1 MTPPTPKTTPR
12 LGGQWGWLRLD
23 VIGASIGIN
32 LLALAL
38 PIVVLQVYDRILPN
52 DATHTLSILI
62 AALVGVAILDGL
74 LRVSRSVL
82 LAWRGVKFE
91 YQQSTKALAHLLKV
105 DMVSFE
111 SQSKGAYLDKIQ
123 ALEQVREFYYGPTIL
138 MLVDL
143 PFVFLFLW
151 LIWLFAGQMV
161 LIPLTVIGI
170 FLVVSLVTA
179 HHLRLALAARSQ
191 SDERRQ
197 NFLIESLLGIHTLKS
212 MAMESQM
219 QRRYERLQAQSAD
232 AVYVLAR
239 VNSITQGLGVTFSQ
253 AVMVSFLGIGALFAI
268 EGTISI
274 GALAA
279 GTMLAGRVLQPALKA
294 MGLWTHLQSVRL
306 ARAKFEDL
314 LAMPSEAVEET
325 GFDVELKGEI
335 ELVDVHFC
343 HPDSELE
350 LLRGVSIKITPGEA
364 IGITGN
370 NGTGKSTLLD
380 LMMGFVH
387 PSAGRILFDGKDIGE
402 LDRSSLRS
410 QIGLVPQKG
419 VLFGG
424 TLLENMT
431 LFREGT
437 AIDQA
442 MALSEKLGLEDTITR
457 LPEGLDTQVGGGSV
471 DTMSA
476 GFRQRIIMVRALI
489 GNIRIVLFDDANAS
503 FDGKNDQKLTE
514 LLREYKGNQTLVVI
528 SHRPSILRLCDRVFR
543 LEDGHLRTHDA
554 SPPGKKPAT
563 STPAETPSVSDPPS
577 GDLQEA
583 S

>member
-1 MTPPTPKTTPR
+1 M
-12 LGGQWGWLRLD
+12 D

-52 DATHTLSILI
+52 DATHTLGVLI

-74 LRVSRSVL
+74 LRVSRSIL

-91 YQQSTKALAHLLKV
+91 YQQSTQALSHLLKV

-123 ALEQVREFYYGPTIL
+123 ALEQVREFYYGQSIL

-143 PFVFLFLW
+143 PFVFVFLW

-179 HHLRLALAARSQ
+179 LYLRLALEARSQ

-239 VNSITQGLGVTFSQ
+239 VNSTTQGLGVTFSQ

-268 EGTISI
+268 EGAISI

-325 GFDVELKGEI
+325 GIDVELKGEI
-335 ELVDVHFC
+335 ELVDVHFR
-343 HPDSELE
+343 HPDSDLE
-350 LLRGVSIKITPGEA
+350 LLRGVSIKISAGEA

-380 LMMGFVH
+380 LIMGFVH
-387 PSAGRILFDGKDIGE
+387 PSAGRILFDGEDIGK

-431 LFREGT
+431 LFREGH

-442 MALSEKLGLEDTITR
+442 MELSEKLGLEETITR

-476 GFRQRIIMVRALI
+476 GFRQRIIMVHALI
-489 GNIRIVLFDDANAS
+489 GDIRIVLFDDANAS
-503 FDGKNDQKLTE
+503 FDGKNDQKLTN
-514 LLREYKGNQTLVVI
+514 LLREYKGNQTLIVI
-528 SHRPSILRLCDRVFR
+528 SHRPSILRLCNRVLR
-543 LEDGHLRTHDA
+543 LENGYLRNHDA
-554 SPPGKKPAT
+554 SPPGQKSAT
-563 STPAETPSVSDPPS
+563 STQATPRNATGPS
-577 GDLQEA
+577 SNPLQEA

>member
-1 MTPPTPKTTPR
+1 MRPKRQKPPPKLKGR
-12 LGGQWGWLRLD
+12 WGWLRLD

-32 LLALAL
+32 LLALGL

-52 DATHTLSILI
+52 DATQTLGILI

-91 YQQSTKALAHLLKV
+91 YEQSTRALSHLLQV

-111 SQSKGAYLDKIQ
+111 SQPRGAYLDKIQ
-123 ALEQVREFYYGPTIL
+123 ALEQIREFYYGQSIL

-170 FLVVSLVTA
+170 FMIVSLVTA
-179 HHLRLALAARSQ
+179 HYLRIALETRSQ

-219 QRRYERLQAQSAD
+219 QRRFERLQGQSAD

-239 VNSITQGLGVTFSQ
+239 VNSITQGLAVTFSQ

-268 EGTISI
+268 EGAISI

-294 MGLWTHLQSVRL
+294 MGLWTNLQSVRL
-306 ARAKFEDL
+306 ARDKFEDL

-325 GFDVELKGEI
+325 GLEVELKGKI
-335 ELVDVHFC
+335 ELIDVHFQ

-350 LLRGVSIKITPGEA
+350 LLCGVSLKIAPGEA

-370 NGTGKSTLLD
+370 NGTGKSTLID

-387 PSAGRILFDGKDIGE
+387 PSAGRILFDGKDIGQ
-402 LDRSSLRS
+402 LDRPSVRS

-431 LFREGT
+431 LFREGS

-442 MALSEKLGLEDTITR
+442 MMLSEKLGLEENITR

-489 GNIRIVLFDDANAS
+489 GNIRIVLFDDANAA
-503 FDGKNDQKLTE
+503 FDGKNDEKLTQ
-514 LLREYKGNQTLVVI
+514 LLRESRGNKTMN
-528 SHRPSILRLCDRVFR
+528 HRV
-543 LEDGHLRTHDA
+543 A
-554 SPPGKKPAT
+554 SPLDSAT
-563 STPAETPSVSDPPS
+563 
-577 GDLQEA
+577 L
-583 S
+583 

>member
-1 MTPPTPKTTPR
+1 MKNAPAR
-12 LGGQWGWLRLD
+12 LGGRWGWLRLD
-23 VIGASIGIN
+23 VIAASIGIN
-32 LLALAL
+32 LLALGL

-52 DATHTLSILI
+52 EATQTLGILI

-91 YQQSTKALAHLLKV
+91 YQQSTRVLAHLLKV

-111 SQSKGAYLDKIQ
+111 SQPKGAYLDKIQ
-123 ALEQVREFYYGPTIL
+123 ALEQVREFYYGQSIL

-143 PFVFLFLW
+143 PFVFVFLW

-161 LIPLTVIGI
+161 VIPLAVIGV
-170 FLVVSLVTA
+170 FLVVSLLTGYY
-179 HHLRLALAARSQ
+179 LRLALEARSQ

-219 QRRYERLQAQSAD
+219 QRRFERLQAQSAD

-268 EGTISI
+268 DGAISV

-294 MGLWTHLQSVRL
+294 MGLWTHLQSVSL
-306 ARAKFEDL
+306 ARGKFEEL
-314 LAMPSEAVEET
+314 LALPTEAVEET
-325 GFDVELKGEI
+325 GVEVELAGAV
-335 ELVDVHFC
+335 ELVDVHFR
-343 HPDSELE
+343 HPESDDE
-350 LLRGVSIKITPGEA
+350 LLRGVSVKIAPGEA
-364 IGITGN
+364 VGITGN

-380 LMMGFVH
+380 LIMGFVH
-387 PSAGRILFDGKDIGE
+387 PGAGRVLFDGKDIGE

-410 QIGLVPQKG
+410 QIGLVPQRG

-424 TLLENMT
+424 SLLKNMT

-442 MALSEKLGLEDTITR
+442 VKLSEKLGLEETITR

-489 GNIRIVLFDDANAS
+489 GDIRVVLFDDANAA
-503 FDGKNDQKLTE
+503 FDGKNDQKLTD
-514 LLREYKGNQTLVVI
+514 LLREYKGNQTLIVV
-528 SHRPSILRLCDRVFR
+528 SHRPSILKLCDRIFR
-543 LEDGHLRTHDA
+543 LEDGHLRTHDM
-554 SPPGKKPAT
+554 SPPAPAPEPDT
-563 STPAETPSVSDPPS
+563 NSAT
-577 GDLQEA
+577 LQEA

>member
-1 MTPPTPKTTPR
+1 MRPKRQKPPPKLR
-12 LGGQWGWLRLD
+12 GRWGWLRLD

-32 LLALAL
+32 LLALGL

-52 DATHTLSILI
+52 DATQTLGILI

-91 YQQSTKALAHLLKV
+91 YEQSTRALSHMLQV

-111 SQSKGAYLDKIQ
+111 SQPRGAYLDKIQ
-123 ALEQVREFYYGPTIL
+123 ALEQIREFYYGQSIL

-170 FLVVSLVTA
+170 FMIVSLVTA
-179 HHLRLALAARSQ
+179 HYLRIALETRSQ

-219 QRRYERLQAQSAD
+219 QRRFERLQGQSAD

-239 VNSITQGLGVTFSQ
+239 VNSITQGLAVTFSQ

-268 EGTISI
+268 EGAISI

-294 MGLWTHLQSVRL
+294 MGLWTDLQSVRL
-306 ARAKFEDL
+306 ARDKLEDL

-325 GFDVELKGEI
+325 GLEVELKGKI
-335 ELVDVHFC
+335 ELIDVHFQ

-350 LLRGVSIKITPGEA
+350 LLCGVSLKIAPGEA

-370 NGTGKSTLLD
+370 NGTGKSTLID

-387 PSAGRILFDGKDIGE
+387 PSAGRILFDGKDIGQ
-402 LDRSSLRS
+402 LDRPSVRS

-431 LFREGT
+431 LFREGS

-442 MALSEKLGLEDTITR
+442 MMLSEKLGLEENITR

-489 GNIRIVLFDDANAS
+489 GNIRIVLFDDANAA
-503 FDGKNDQKLTE
+503 FDGKNDEKLTQ
-514 LLREYKGNQTLVVI
+514 LLREYRGNKTMIIV
-528 SHRPSILRLCDRVFR
+528 SHRPSILRLCDRVS
-543 LEDGHLRTHDA
+543 A
-554 SPPGKKPAT
+554 
-563 STPAETPSVSDPPS
+563 
-577 GDLQEA
+577 
-583 S
+583 

>member
-1 MTPPTPKTTPR
+1 MALATTKKPPR
-12 LGGQWGWLRLD
+12 LGGQSAWLRLD

-52 DATHTLSILI
+52 DATHTLGVLI

-74 LRVSRSVL
+74 LRVSRSIL

-91 YQQSTKALAHLLKV
+91 YQQSTQALSHLLKV

-123 ALEQVREFYYGPTIL
+123 ALEQVREFYYGQSIL

-143 PFVFLFLW
+143 PFVFVFLW

-179 HHLRLALAARSQ
+179 HYLRLALEARSQ

-268 EGTISI
+268 EGAISI

-306 ARAKFEDL
+306 ARAKLEDL

-325 GFDVELKGEI
+325 GIDVELKGEI
-335 ELVDVHFC
+335 ELVDVHFR
-343 HPDSELE
+343 HPDSDLE
-350 LLRGVSIKITPGEA
+350 LLRGVSIKIPPVKPLESPAT
-364 IGITGN
+364 TG
-370 NGTGKSTLLD
+370 
-380 LMMGFVH
+380 
-387 PSAGRILFDGKDIGE
+387 P
-402 LDRSSLRS
+402 
-410 QIGLVPQKG
+410 
-419 VLFGG
+419 
-424 TLLENMT
+424 
-431 LFREGT
+431 
-437 AIDQA
+437 
-442 MALSEKLGLEDTITR
+442 
-457 LPEGLDTQVGGGSV
+457 
-471 DTMSA
+471 
-476 GFRQRIIMVRALI
+476 VRALC
-489 GNIRIVLFDDANAS
+489 S
-503 FDGKNDQKLTE
+503 
-514 LLREYKGNQTLVVI
+514 
-528 SHRPSILRLCDRVFR
+528 
-543 LEDGHLRTHDA
+543 
-554 SPPGKKPAT
+554 T
-563 STPAETPSVSDPPS
+563 S
-577 GDLQEA
+577 
-583 S
+583 